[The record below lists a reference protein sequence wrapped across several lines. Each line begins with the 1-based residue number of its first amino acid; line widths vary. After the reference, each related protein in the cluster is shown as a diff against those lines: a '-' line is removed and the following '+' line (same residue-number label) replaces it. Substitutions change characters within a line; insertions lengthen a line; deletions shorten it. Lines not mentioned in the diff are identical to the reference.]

1 MNLSIIICTWNSA
14 EDIEKCLYSLTRW
27 TCPAN
32 CEIIIIDN
40 NSTDNTKEIIR
51 KFPLPGE
58 PAVNLIENDCNKGL
72 SCANNQGIKESNNEY
87 LLFLNPDTVIL
98 DNALEK
104 MVQFMEKDK
113 SIGAMGPQHLN
124 NNGRIIPS
132 CREFPN
138 FGNLIR
144 QRKWKMRYF
153 DHKSTR
159 EVDQPMGSCLLT
171 RREII
176 DKIGGFNENYPLFMN
191 DVDFCYRI
199 KKAGYKIFFLEDAK
213 IIHKVGGSTNKIRKK
228 AILNEHWSMYRYLK
242 DHFKNKVVIYLYGF
256 LLLTGAF
263 YRILFT
269 YLSGILSGRRCEG
282 QKVPPAP

>member
-1 MNLSIIICTWNSA
+1 MNMSIIICTWNSA
-14 EDIEKCLYSLTRW
+14 EDIEKCLYSL
-27 TCPAN
+27 PAN
-32 CEIIIIDN
+32 CEIIVIDN

-51 KFPLPGE
+51 KFPS
-58 PAVNLIENDCNKGL
+58 VNLIENDCNKGL
-72 SCANNQGIKESNNEY
+72 SYANNQGIKESSKKY
-87 LLFLNPDTVIL
+87 ILFLNPDTIIL
-98 DNALEK
+98 NNTLEK
-104 MVQFMEKDK
+104 MVQFIEKDK
-113 SIGAMGPQHLN
+113 SIGAMAPQHLD
-124 NNGRIIPS
+124 NNGEIIPS

-138 FGNLIR
+138 FGNLIL

-153 DHKSTR
+153 DHKYTR

-256 LLLTGAF
+256 LLLAGAF
-263 YRILFT
+263 YRILF
-269 YLSGILSGRRCEG
+269 SRNIR
-282 QKVPPAP
+282 A